1 MISWPLNN
9 SIDLCI
15 INNNHYDISLVV
27 FKILKYKYRYQKNNI
42 WEYLDKNNNWVQD
55 IKHKNMIYSIKTDV
69 YKHFIKRAIEWNDNS
84 VLNNNYNI
92 NNNIISDKLLFLSLK
107 LKNNKYISSIIK
119 ESQQFFI

>member
-1 MISWPLNN
+1 MDINN

-69 YKHFIKRAIEWNDNS
+69 YKHFIKRAIE
-84 VLNNNYNI
+84 L
-92 NNNIISDKLLFLSLK
+92 
-107 LKNNKYISSIIK
+107 
-119 ESQQFFI
+119 